1 MDAEP
6 TMTKSGV
13 ATRRYTGKTRLEAE
27 AGFKC
32 DWPALSA
39 HYSLLTEAWDDDT
52 HTLTVFLEDRG
63 SGPRVDQR

>member
-1 MDAEP
+1 MDAEG
-6 TMTKSGV
+6 TRRDAGIV
-13 ATRRYTGKTRLEAE
+13 TRRYTGTTRLEAE

-52 HTLTVFLEDRG
+52 HTLTVFLEARA
-63 SGPRVDQR
+63 SQPRADQA